1 MKKLLTITALAA
13 IIPATAFSQQ
23 AFDGTFQVNGGFVT
37 EGFTLPSSVNV
48 TTYYVE
54 DTRSLAASSGH
65 SKGSEL
71 GFGGTTNGGS
81 IAGCT
86 TGFQTP
92 SLVDVAEIVGVGVDG
107 DADFVAAVDARTLGC

>member
-1 MKKLLTITALAA
+1 MKKLLIITALAA

-23 AFDGTFQVNGGFVT
+23 QFDGTFQTNGGFVT
-37 EGFTLPSSVNV
+37 EAFTLPSSANV
-48 TTYYVE
+48 TTFYIE

-86 TGFQTP
+86 TGFETP
-92 SLVDVAEIVGVGVDG
+92 SLVTVEEAAQQGVEG
-107 DADFVAAVDARTLGC
+107 DDDFEAAVDARTLGC